1 MARVYGAVCT
11 PDFFGFTAT
20 GDFGI
25 TAALMRPAAS
35 RPALTRA
42 VDVRGNALVAPTGV
56 GPHEQ
61 MASIGCSIAS
71 AWDKALYYFSSVNT
85 DYDNVWIVEEDVF
98 VSLSETIP
106 DIPSSTQI
114 VVSA

>member
-1 MARVYGAVCT
+1 
-11 PDFFGFTAT
+11 
-20 GDFGI
+20 
-25 TAALMRPAAS
+25 
-35 RPALTRA
+35 
-42 VDVRGNALVAPTGV
+42 
-56 GPHEQ
+56 